1 MELAMDVT
9 ADCDWCGYVDDVAL
23 LDEELPCFVAYL
35 ADRVLRDDTACSEL
49 GNVSALCQQFIR

>member
-1 MELAMDVT
+1 MDVT
-9 ADCDWCGYVDDVAL
+9 ADCDRCRYVDDVAL
-23 LDEELPCFVAYL
+23 FDEELPCFVAYL